1 MQLNLVCDA
10 SYVNCPCHLELMN
23 SSRTVSVKIDP
34 RGLPEGVHY
43 TEVSHLVC
51 DASFVNCPCHLEL
64 MNSSRTVS
72 VKIDPRGLPEGVHYT
87 EVSSLSVVQSL
98 YTDVQCAVK
107 VNDYLSPLFKVSQGV
122 KQGCKLSPTLFSL
135 YINDL
140 VNEIK
145 QMNLGVDIDEL
156 QLSILLYADD
166 VALIAPDA
174 DSLQLMLDK
183 LNEWCCKWRL
193 TVNNDKTKIVHFRPA
208 SVQLCNNQFSC
219 GNASIQLTDKYK
231 YLGLWL
237 QEHLD
242 MKYATSELAKSASR
256 ALSTLYAKFKNSGGM
271 AYDVYYKLYTSLVQ
285 PILSYCSAIW
295 GLTNYSKINTVQNKA
310 CRYFLGTGKNA
321 ANLATRGDMGW
332 TDCYVNQR
340 IECCRLFSKLVNTSD
355 DRFVKII
362 FNWSKSHGRCWE
374 KHFLKSMQ
382 ELGLVDLFERNYID
396 VGNTIKIIKTVL
408 IDKDKEK
415 LKSNVFNDDGHI
427 NGNKLRTYRL
437 YKSDLQT

>member
-1 MQLNLVCDA
+1 MCIWLAEPLFETSNPYVCFVDAKKAFDTVQRDCLWYNLI
-10 SYVNCPCHLELMN
+10 
-23 SSRTVSVKIDP
+23 SVGIKGNI
-34 RGLPEGVHY
+34 LK
-43 TEVSHLVC
+43 
-51 DASFVNCPCHLEL
+51 A
-64 MNSSRTVS
+64 
-72 VKIDPRGLPEGVHYT
+72 
-87 EVSSLSVVQSL
+87 VQSL
-98 YTDVQCAVK
+98 YTDVQFAVK

-140 VNEIK
+140 ANEIK
-145 QMNLGVDIDEL
+145 QMNLDVDIDEL

-166 VALIAPDA
+166 VALIAPGA

-193 TVNNDKTKIVHFRPA
+193 TVHNYKTKIVHFRPA

-256 ALSTLYAKFKNSGGM
+256 ALSTLYAKFKNSGGI

-310 CRYFLGTGKNA
+310 CRYFLGTG
-321 ANLATRGDMGW
+321 
-332 TDCYVNQR
+332 
-340 IECCRLFSKLVNTSD
+340 
-355 DRFVKII
+355 
-362 FNWSKSHGRCWE
+362 
-374 KHFLKSMQ
+374 
-382 ELGLVDLFERNYID
+382 
-396 VGNTIKIIKTVL
+396 L
-408 IDKDKEK
+408 I
-415 LKSNVFNDDGHI
+415 S
-427 NGNKLRTYRL
+427 
-437 YKSDLQT
+437 